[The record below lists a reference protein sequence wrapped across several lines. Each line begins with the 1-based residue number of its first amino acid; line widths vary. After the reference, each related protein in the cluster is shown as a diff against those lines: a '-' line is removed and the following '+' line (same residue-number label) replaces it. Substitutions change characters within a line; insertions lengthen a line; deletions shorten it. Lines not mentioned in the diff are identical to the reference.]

1 MADPTTKRE
10 VLFEDAS
17 PHFQARIVGDVA
29 NQPRVAEMAYQM
41 AGRRFSL
48 ASQEGSTT
56 KYKLLARGQGF
67 RFVRQPGRVWSLPAP
82 VKFYGFPDEVRAYYQ
97 NRVPRRPRAI
107 TDGTAFLVLDE
118 GGEILSEYVSGRS
131 QGQPGVGDRFIQWV
145 FNVLGDETRCERVF
159 IVPFHGGGRAWEEFP
174 DDLALMSFHWDDQK
188 FVAVAMASTL
198 SPTIVNAVDNWATH
212 SQALRFAG
220 LEFLCLCP
228 DMVAC

>member
-1 MADPTTKRE
+1 VADPTTKRE

-97 NRVPRRPRAI
+97 NA
-107 TDGTAFLVLDE
+107 GFLADLE
-118 GGEILSEYVSGRS
+118 PS
-131 QGQPGVGDRFIQWV
+131 PM
-145 FNVLGDETRCERVF
+145 ER
-159 IVPFHGGGRAWEEFP
+159 H
-174 DDLALMSFHWDDQK
+174 
-188 FVAVAMASTL
+188 
-198 SPTIVNAVDNWATH
+198 
-212 SQALRFAG
+212 
-220 LEFLCLCP
+220 FLCLMKEERFCRSTCLEDHKVNP
-228 DMVAC
+228 ALAIASSSGCSMCLAMKRVANEYSLFHFTAGVALGKSFRMTWP